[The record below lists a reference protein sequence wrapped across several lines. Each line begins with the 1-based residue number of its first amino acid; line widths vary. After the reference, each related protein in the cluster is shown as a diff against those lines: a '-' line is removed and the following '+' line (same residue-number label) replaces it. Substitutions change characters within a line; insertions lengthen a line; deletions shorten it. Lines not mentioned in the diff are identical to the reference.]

1 MELELVEEVH
11 GPLLTSTRIPSC
23 NSFNVDM
30 LDNVR
35 YERPWVFVG
44 VEMSIRE
51 KLRWVEL
58 WRSGKLNVWEFLDKW
73 EFPKG
78 AQ

>member
-1 MELELVEEVH
+1 M
-11 GPLLTSTRIPSC
+11 TT
-23 NSFNVDM
+23 
-30 LDNVR
+30 
-35 YERPWVFVG
+35 
-44 VEMSIRE
+44 RE

-58 WRSGKLNVWEFLDKW
+58 WLSGKLTVWEFLDKW